1 MWVEANQPERSM
13 NQIAKTILVIFL
25 GIAASG
31 CSVFANNT
39 QSLKIACSEPDAT
52 LQINGGKTYPGKA
65 QIEARRNK
73 LVSIACFK
81 PGYFASHKI
90 ISSSL
95 SGTGKADLAG
105 SFILVLPAIGLFTP
119 GAWNLDE
126 TDVTLFM
133 VKD

>member
-1 MWVEANQPERSM
+1 M
-13 NQIAKTILVIFL
+13 NRITKTILVIFL
-25 GIAASG
+25 GVAASG

-39 QSLKIACSEPDAT
+39 QSLKITCSEPDAT
-52 LQINGGKTYPGKA
+52 LQVNGGQIYIGKTK
-65 QIEARRNK
+65 IEAKRNK
-73 LVSIACFK
+73 LISIACFK
-81 PGYFASHKI
+81 PGYFPAHKV

-105 SFILVLPAIGLFTP
+105 SFLLVLPALGLFTP